1 MSFLENSISNK
12 NQIAEIC
19 LKKYI
24 LDSSKTLQMDALL
37 LRHASSVTRDNIK
50 KITKTTDH
58 ELLNNLN
65 EKKMLEEEVLSGIP
79 GYHRYV
85 FGVSHSNDLHR
96 ASPNTT
102 VIHCGAGTMFSIG
115 DPESRTNHFQTINSA
130 LKTINPQKSLL
141 IFEFGEID
149 IRNHIFKIA
158 KRNIAEYTE
167 HR

>member
-1 MSFLENSISNK
+1 MKSVFFRIYDP
-12 NQIAEIC
+12 
-19 LKKYI
+19 KKFAAI
-24 LDSSKTLQMDALL
+24 NPIK
-37 LRHASSVTRDNIK
+37 IK

-85 FGVSHSNDLHR
+85 FGVSHSDLHR

-102 VIHCGAGTMFSIG
+102 VIYCGAGTMFSIG

-130 LKTINPQKSLL
+130 LKTVSPSFL
-141 IFEFGEID
+141 
-149 IRNHIFKIA
+149 
-158 KRNIAEYTE
+158 
-167 HR
+167 